1 MEEKDTI
8 QVTKMSRSARR
19 EQVFVALFISGFYEV
34 SETDEALSN
43 YFDMQDYSDE
53 IRDSI
58 LTRYRAV
65 KEQEGTIDSLLSGLA
80 VGWDLSRMG
89 RAEINILR
97 QAVYEILFDE
107 DIPEKVAANE
117 AVELAKKYG
126 GTEASGFVNGILGK
140 VIRKNHLLHSSEH
153 EY

>member
-1 MEEKDTI
+1 MMEEKDTI

-126 GTEASGFVNGILGK
+126 GAEASGFVNGILGK
-140 VIRKNHLLHSSEH
+140 VIRKNHESDI
-153 EY
+153 

>member
-140 VIRKNHLLHSSEH
+140 FLTNGKD
-153 EY
+153 

>member
-140 VIRKNHLLHSSEH
+140 VIRKNHESDI
-153 EY
+153 

>member
-43 YFDMQDYSDE
+43 YFNMQDYSDE

-140 VIRKNHLLHSSEH
+140 VIRKNHESDI
-153 EY
+153 

>member
-126 GTEASGFVNGILGK
+126 GKEASGFVNGILGK
-140 VIRKNHLLHSSEH
+140 VIRKNHESDI
-153 EY
+153 

>member
-1 MEEKDTI
+1 MMEEKDTI

-140 VIRKNHLLHSSEH
+140 VIRKNHESDI
-153 EY
+153 

>member
-19 EQVFVALFISGFYEV
+19 EQVFVALFISGFYEGA
-34 SETDEALSN
+34 ETDEALSN

-126 GTEASGFVNGILGK
+126 GAEASGFVNGILGK
-140 VIRKNHLLHSSEH
+140 VIRKNHESDI
-153 EY
+153 

>member
-34 SETDEALSN
+34 SEMDEALSN

-140 VIRKNHLLHSSEH
+140 VIRKNHESDI
-153 EY
+153 

>member
-126 GTEASGFVNGILGK
+126 GTEASSFVNGILGK
-140 VIRKNHLLHSSEH
+140 VIRKNHESDI
-153 EY
+153 

>member
-8 QVTKMSRSARR
+8 QVQKMSRSARR

-140 VIRKNHLLHSSEH
+140 VIRKNHESDI
-153 EY
+153 

>member
-80 VGWDLSRMG
+80 AGWDLSRMG

-140 VIRKNHLLHSSEH
+140 VIRKNHESDI
-153 EY
+153 

>member
-19 EQVFVALFISGFYEV
+19 E
-34 SETDEALSN
+34 
-43 YFDMQDYSDE
+43 QDYSDE

-140 VIRKNHLLHSSEH
+140 VIRKNHESDI
-153 EY
+153 

>member
-58 LTRYRAV
+58 LARYRAV

-140 VIRKNHLLHSSEH
+140 VIRKNHESDI
-153 EY
+153 

>member
-89 RAEINILR
+89 RTIWLTLR
-97 QAVYEILFDE
+97 F
-107 DIPEKVAANE
+107 
-117 AVELAKKYG
+117 
-126 GTEASGFVNGILGK
+126 
-140 VIRKNHLLHSSEH
+140 R
-153 EY
+153 

>member
-34 SETDEALSN
+34 SETDEELSN

-126 GTEASGFVNGILGK
+126 GTES
-140 VIRKNHLLHSSEH
+140 
-153 EY
+153 

>member
-126 GTEASGFVNGILGK
+126 GAEASGFVNGILGK
-140 VIRKNHLLHSSEH
+140 VIRKNHESDI
-153 EY
+153 

>member
-80 VGWDLSRMG
+80 VGRDLSRMG

-140 VIRKNHLLHSSEH
+140 VIRKNHESDI
-153 EY
+153 

>member
-53 IRDSI
+53 IRDNI

-140 VIRKNHLLHSSEH
+140 VIRKNHESDI
-153 EY
+153 

>member
-19 EQVFVALFISGFYEV
+19 EQVFVALFISGFYEA

-140 VIRKNHLLHSSEH
+140 VIRKNHESDI
-153 EY
+153 

>member
-65 KEQEGTIDSLLSGLA
+65 KKQEGTIDSLLSGLA

-140 VIRKNHLLHSSEH
+140 VIRKNHESDI
-153 EY
+153 

>member
-53 IRDSI
+53 IKDSI

-140 VIRKNHLLHSSEH
+140 VIRKNHESDI
-153 EY
+153 